1 MLGSQTSKPSWW
13 AIFLGR
19 SPPMPPI
26 PPGGWTRE
34 SVRDYWR
41 QRIATSPQDAPL
53 SHAELSQFLKTRN
66 TFLSWLVGIRSEAVQ
81 NEPPGPDTCFELRIK
96 VLPSLA
102 AVLVFFLAWLVF
114 ANFPSVLGIY
124 PMMILPDDLLCLR
137 NRRHILPWHTYR
149 CDSLIAATDIA
160 LVVSL
165 LVSGLVLVIFFRQ
178 GGMVLLMDGQRT
190 KKVIQFVHNG
200 YVLFLLIFL
209 LVLIVVVLFIL
220 RNDLLVLKVFIPAS
234 NNILL
239 LGLPSFFAVVLFN
252 LWHLIKAEYVAI
264 FFHITGRF
272 PSWLE
277 DLSP

>member
-1 MLGSQTSKPSWW
+1 
-13 AIFLGR
+13 
-19 SPPMPPI
+19 MPPI

-34 SVRDYWR
+34 NLRTYWR
-41 QRIATSPQDAPL
+41 ERIVNSPQDAPL
-53 SHAELSQFLKTRN
+53 SHAELAEYLRARN
-66 TFLSWLVGIRSEAVQ
+66 TFLIWLVGIRSEAVQ
-81 NEPPGPDTCFELRIK
+81 NEPPGPDACFEQRIK

-124 PMMILPDDLLCLR
+124 PTMILPDDLLCLR
-137 NRRHILPWHTYR
+137 NRPHILPWYTYR
-149 CDSLIAATDIA
+149 CDSLIAATDLA
-160 LVVSL
+160 LVFSL
-165 LVSGLVLVIFFRQ
+165 LVSGLVLAIFFRQ

-200 YVLFLLIFL
+200 YLLFLLIFL
-209 LVLIVVVLFIL
+209 LVLIVVTLFIL
-220 RNDLLVLKVFIPAS
+220 KNHLLVLKVFIPAS
-234 NNILL
+234 SSIALL
-239 LGLPSFFAVVLFN
+239 ALPSFLAVVLFN